1 MSSTLYCYCTYTC
14 RFYTYFAADGFSYGS
29 TSRHWPH
36 MCAFAR
42 AAGLVCT
49 LSVGPGYQDDKIRPW
64 NGQHTRPRR
73 AGGYYDDMWR
83 RALEAGAEVVIH
95 IVCLCCCYASCLLH
109 NYCYVLIF
117 RYCEMCRSIC

>member
-49 LSVGPGYQDDKIRPW
+49 LSVGPGYQD
-64 NGQHTRPRR
+64 GHGVR
-73 AGGYYDDMWR
+73 AGIMTTCGAGRWR
-83 RALEAGAEVVIH
+83 RAL
-95 IVCLCCCYASCLLH
+95 
-109 NYCYVLIF
+109 
-117 RYCEMCRSIC
+117 R